1 MELLSDSLS
10 PFEDLEF
17 ICEEHGIPC
26 IGFCSNYNCKDITRF
41 FCKKCIK
48 TGETCITKE
57 NHEIIT
63 LTEMICKFFKEKNKS
78 LEVKEIK
85 ALNQIIKEYD
95 KSELNNIST
104 QFKSLKNS
112 NIINFENFKNK
123 LIEIM
128 NYFIDTFKENNKE
141 KLENLKKISNNN
153 EDEKDIKLLLD
164 IKIPEI
170 DNNQK
175 VSDFLNNIDKNSSSK
190 NFINN
195 VKLLN
200 NSDKLIEVSNKMN
213 KKINAYHITNIND
226 EKKSILEKKNR
237 FNFGR
242 FGKKI

>member
-1 MELLSDSLS
+1 MEL
-10 PFEDLEF
+10 
-17 ICEEHGIPC
+17 
-26 IGFCSNYNCKDITRF
+26 
-41 FCKKCIK
+41 
-48 TGETCITKE
+48 
-57 NHEIIT
+57 
-63 LTEMICKFFKEKNKS
+63 
-78 LEVKEIK
+78 KEIK